1 MASGSQ
7 KAITLLLPPSV
18 DPSLPCIFLRLT
30 RLRPPSLPEG
40 RTADMHREARK
51 AADADDT
58 SFHSSAAGNGGE
70 DEKQEGRRGQP
81 LRAWRARQSSE
92 PA

>member
-40 RTADMHREARK
+40 RTADMHREAR
-51 AADADDT
+51 DADDT
-58 SFHSSAAGNGGE
+58 SFHSSAAGNDGE
-70 DEKQEGRRGQP
+70 EEKQEGRRGQP